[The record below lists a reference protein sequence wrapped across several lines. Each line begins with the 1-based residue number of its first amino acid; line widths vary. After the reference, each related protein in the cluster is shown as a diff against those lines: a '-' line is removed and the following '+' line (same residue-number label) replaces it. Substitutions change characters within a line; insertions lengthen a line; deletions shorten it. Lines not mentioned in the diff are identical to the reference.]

1 MSLSIIIPV
10 FNEKKFLPKILTK
23 LVKETS
29 RINNEIIIIDD
40 CSTDGSKE
48 RLKEISKKKVKY
60 FFYKKKKIILKNLK
74 IYFKNKNEGKGS
86 AIKYGLKNCKKDIV
100 LIQDADLEY
109 DPKDIRKLLDKV
121 NEGNDIVF
129 GNRFHK
135 SNYQNY
141 SYKIFALASYILSK
155 LISLLF
161 LYKIN
166 DSAVCYKMFKKDI
179 FTKHILLNEDN
190 FMIDFEIVLKVLKK
204 KANFKIDEV
213 DIYYKGR
220 TFEEGKKISWID
232 GLRALLLIFRIRLFY

>member
-10 FNEKKFLPKILTK
+10 FNEKKFLPEILAK

-48 RLKEISKKKVKY
+48 WLKEISKKKVKY

-232 GLRALLLIFRIRLFY
+232 GLRALLLIFKIRLFY

>member
-48 RLKEISKKKVKY
+48 WLKEISKKKVKY

-141 SYKIFALASYILSK
+141 SY
-155 LISLLF
+155 
-161 LYKIN
+161 
-166 DSAVCYKMFKKDI
+166 
-179 FTKHILLNEDN
+179 
-190 FMIDFEIVLKVLKK
+190 
-204 KANFKIDEV
+204 
-213 DIYYKGR
+213 
-220 TFEEGKKISWID
+220 
-232 GLRALLLIFRIRLFY
+232 